1 MKFSIQKIGAASL
14 LSLMLLTGC
23 GGTAAETEDHSTAT
37 VVSVGSAVETS
48 SVGTTVDSTKWELM
62 LVNFAHKI
70 DSSYEV
76 TTKELPGGASVDER
90 IYDAAMQMLNDCAA
104 EGYNP
109 GVSSAYRNVQ
119 WQTDLYNAEI
129 QGFISQGYSE
139 DEAKELAKTEVAEP
153 GTSEHHTGLAMDM
166 IADGNVELEESF
178 EDTDVGKWLK
188 ENSWK
193 YGFILRFP
201 KGKENITGVIYE
213 PWHFR
218 YVGKE
223 AAKEITERGICL
235 EEYLGVIDTPS
246 DSAQNLTSG
255 SSSDASSQASSDAED
270 TEDDNYTN
278 ENDYTD
284 DHTDYEE

>member
-1 MKFSIQKIGAASL
+1 
-14 LSLMLLTGC
+14 
-23 GGTAAETEDHSTAT
+23 
-37 VVSVGSAVETS
+37 
-48 SVGTTVDSTKWELM
+48 
-62 LVNFAHKI
+62 
-70 DSSYEV
+70 
-76 TTKELPGGASVDER
+76 
-90 IYDAAMQMLNDCAA
+90 
-104 EGYNP
+104 
-109 GVSSAYRNVQ
+109 
-119 WQTDLYNAEI
+119 
-129 QGFISQGYSE
+129 
-139 DEAKELAKTEVAEP
+139 
-153 GTSEHHTGLAMDM
+153 MDM